1 MNYQETIEY
10 LFNSLPTFQMHGAT
24 AYKPGLERVAE
35 FCRKLG
41 NPQRNFFVIHVAGT
55 NGKGSVS
62 NMLAAILQ
70 QAGYQ
75 TGLYTSPHLAD
86 FRERIRVNGEMISKQ
101 KVVNFVNKYKSDM
114 EECDLSFFEM
124 TTALAFDYF
133 AQSDVEVAVIETG
146 LGGRLD
152 ATNIV
157 IPAVSVITNVG
168 LEHTALLGDSL
179 PKIAREKGGIIKK
192 SVPVIVGE
200 KNPAYNLV
208 IEEIAADKR
217 SQVIYAQEAFTCLRQ
232 EQDGDKQLFDMMR
245 TRDGQPYT
253 LRVGL
258 LGEYQRQNVNI
269 VCAVADYLHE
279 NTPLT
284 ITRRAF
290 VEGLR
295 DVVQITSFAGR
306 WQVLEQRPL
315 VVCDTGHNPHG
326 IAHVAEQ
333 LRKRTNSGSLTCVL
347 GFCEDK
353 NIREMLSLLPADAHY
368 VFTRADMPRAAAV
381 EDVCAV
387 ATSLGL
393 SCEAGIGSVAEC
405 VDLVRERLSEDDMLF
420 VGGSTFVVSEL
431 IRG

>member
-1 MNYQETIEY
+1 
-10 LFNSLPTFQMHGAT
+10 MHGAT

>member
-1 MNYQETIEY
+1 
-10 LFNSLPTFQMHGAT
+10 
-24 AYKPGLERVAE
+24 
-35 FCRKLG
+35 
-41 NPQRNFFVIHVAGT
+41 
-55 NGKGSVS
+55 
-62 NMLAAILQ
+62 
-70 QAGYQ
+70 
-75 TGLYTSPHLAD
+75 
-86 FRERIRVNGEMISKQ
+86 
-101 KVVNFVNKYKSDM
+101 M

-157 IPAVSVITNVG
+157 IPALSIITNVG
-168 LEHTALLGDSL
+168 LDHTSLLGDSL

-208 IEEIAADKR
+208 IEDIASDMR
-217 SQVIYAQEAFTCLRQ
+217 SQVIYAEQAFVCSRQ
-232 EQDGDKQLFDMMR
+232 AVDGDKQVFDMVR

-269 VCAVADYLHE
+269 VCAAADYLHE

-295 DVVQITSFAGR
+295 DVVGITSFGGR
-306 WQVLEQRPL
+306 WQVLEQEPV

-326 IAHVAEQ
+326 MAFVASQ
-333 LRKRTNSGSLTCVL
+333 LRKRTNSGTLTCVM

-353 NIREMLSLLPADAHY
+353 NIREMLSLMPKDAHY
-368 VFTRADMPRAAAV
+368 VFTRADMPRAAKV
-381 EDVCAV
+381 EDLCAL

-393 SCEAGIGSVAEC
+393 SCEAGVGSVAEC
-405 VDLVRERLSEDDMLF
+405 VAAVHERLTPSDMMF
-420 VGGSTFVVSEL
+420 VGGSTFVVSEIL
-431 IRG
+431 